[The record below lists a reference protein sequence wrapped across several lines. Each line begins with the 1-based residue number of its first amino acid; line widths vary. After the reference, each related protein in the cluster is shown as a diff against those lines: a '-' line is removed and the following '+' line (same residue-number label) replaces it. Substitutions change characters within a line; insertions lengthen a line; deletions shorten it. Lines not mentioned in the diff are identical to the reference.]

1 MDIFIFSSLITK
13 HFSATGEQK
22 TKIHPL
28 HFEKVMENEQLQV
41 TEQLLVEQK
50 SFYKLWYIDMK
61 SVRKRDV
68 YFNLLYKRGVMHKV

>member
-1 MDIFIFSSLITK
+1 
-13 HFSATGEQK
+13 
-22 TKIHPL
+22 
-28 HFEKVMENEQLQV
+28 MENEQLQV

-68 YFNLLYKRGVMHKV
+68 YFNLLYKRGVMHKVWLNNTFMLTDSVFEMCKD